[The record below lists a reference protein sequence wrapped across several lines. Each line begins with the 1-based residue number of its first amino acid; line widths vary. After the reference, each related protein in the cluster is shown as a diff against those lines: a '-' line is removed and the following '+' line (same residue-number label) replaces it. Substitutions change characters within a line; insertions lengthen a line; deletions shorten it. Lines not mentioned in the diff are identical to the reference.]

1 MAVTFETS
9 FADALLDADRPIP
22 DGIIAHNVA
31 IPARRFAVY
40 RNNVVTGLVKAL
52 RTRFPVTETIVGEE
66 FFAAM
71 ARIFTKAQPPRSP
84 LLASYGDTF
93 PAFVAAFE
101 PARDLPYLPDV
112 ARLEA
117 ARTRAYHAADA
128 RPAGA
133 DRFAALD
140 SQTVGNIRIAMHP
153 SAEIVRSQF
162 PIVTIWAMHS
172 GDQALAPI
180 EDWRAEDALVARPH
194 LDVDVRALPP
204 GGAAFLLALR
214 AGHALGG
221 AAAAAL
227 ADHPDFDLACNLA
240 GLIGS
245 GLALDIIAPESRSL
259 SQP

>member
-1 MAVTFETS
+1 MLTTFEIS
-9 FADALLDADRPIP
+9 FADALLDADQPVP
-22 DGIIAHNVA
+22 AGIIAHNTAV
-31 IPARRFAVY
+31 PSRRFAVY

-52 RTRFPVTETIVGEE
+52 RSRFPVTETIVGEE

-71 ARIFTKAQPPRSP
+71 ARIFVTAQPPRSP
-84 LLASYGDTF
+84 LLATYGDAF
-93 PAFVAAFE
+93 PAFIVTFE
-101 PARDLPYLPDV
+101 PARDLPYLADV

-128 RPAGA
+128 PPVGA

-140 SQTVGNIRIAMHP
+140 SRSVGHIRIAMHP
-153 SAEIVRSQF
+153 STEIVRSQF
-162 PIVTIWAMHS
+162 PIVTIWAMNS
-172 GDQALAPI
+172 GNQALAPI

-194 LDVDVRALPP
+194 LDVQVRTLPP
-204 GGAAFLLALR
+204 GGAAFLLALA
-214 AGHALGG
+214 AGHSLGE

-227 ADHPDFDLACNLA
+227 ADHPDFDLTCNLA

-245 GLALDIIAPESRSL
+245 GLARDLIAPESWSL